1 MYKYRYVLIELIKI
15 ELTQN
20 YKKSFLGVTW
30 LFLLPLFQSGI
41 WLFLKWNNLI
51 VTGNIETDYTAF
63 ILISTTLWQ
72 LYNFSFDYLGN
83 SISTSIKSLT
93 QASIPLFTIVTARF
107 AMILFRFGIAL
118 LLNMSIILMFIT
130 TELNILSFL
139 ILLIPYILFCFGV
152 GVLVSMIEVISDD
165 LFIIGKEFNKL
176 LYFITPIFYYNVDPN
191 SLIGKVNAY
200 NPLTYL
206 ISIPRDSLFRVDL
219 VEVNKYIL
227 TTTISSFIF
236 VIIFAIYIKKA
247 RKLIEKIID

>member
-51 VTGNIETDYTAF
+51 VTGNIEADYTAF

-83 SISTSIKSLT
+83 SISTSIKSLI
-93 QASIPLFTIVTARF
+93 QASIPLFTIVMARF
-107 AMILFRFGIAL
+107 VMILLRFCIAL
-118 LLNMSIILMFIT
+118 ILNLSIILIFIT
-130 TELNILSFL
+130 TDLDIIYFL
-139 ILLIPYILFCFGV
+139 LMLLPYVLFCFGI
-152 GVLVSMIEVISDD
+152 GILVSMLEVISDD
-165 LFIIGKEFNKL
+165 MFIIGKEFNKL

-206 ISIPRDSLFRVDL
+206 ISIPRNCLFRVDL

-227 TTTISSFIF
+227 TTTISSFMF